1 MRRLASMAAWTVLA
15 AALLLGP
22 AGCAHGLNRE
32 REPLL
37 QPAQGPVETSRKG
50 LVVHTKTVTQQFP

>member
-1 MRRLASMAAWTVLA
+1 MRRFGFAAAWTVLA

-22 AGCAHGLNRE
+22 TGCAHGLKRD
-32 REPLL
+32 REPRL